1 MTGSNWPAGF
11 AAAVHAVLVRHR
23 PPSETDAALEQLSTE
38 LVAALEQG
46 ELSLPLTAE
55 RRAVARSSGWL
66 TGEAAPL
73 MVEGERIGWRRW
85 LTAMQA
91 VVDQLLERASRPV
104 PVSRSGAV
112 PDLPR
117 GLNHEQRQAVLAPD
131 HLSVVLLSGGPGT
144 GKTST
149 VVEMLQRARARHPDL
164 RIGLAA
170 PTGKASRRLA
180 DAVRPRCPDLP
191 CSTLHRWLEASS
203 AGFRRNR
210 SRPLELDLLV
220 IDEMSMLDLALMQ
233 SLLEAL
239 PSGCRLILVGDPAQ
253 LPPVGS
259 GAVWHRLQDPDVRD
273 RFGPAAVHPM
283 HVYRNRGALAQLAS
297 RLREDGLEGFAQELD
312 GLPPA
317 ANVLHRREPLQRLPL
332 ALRKSWPSR
341 LERLAQLA
349 SGLEMMQEA
358 DLEEASQ
365 PLLRELEHD
374 LVLCPRRQGRWSL
387 EDVHRTLLGAAGV
400 QDPWSWPVGLP
411 VICGSN
417 QPELGLANG
426 DLGVKLGLGEG
437 SCLLFRVLGAD
448 GSVVVRRLHPA
459 RLQRL
464 EPAVA
469 LTIHRAQ
476 GSEADCVTVLWP
488 HSLQSDPLDRHASRL
503 LYTAIT
509 RARDTLELITPD

>member
-11 AAAVHAVLVRHR
+11 AAALHAVLQRHV
-23 PPSETDAALEQLSTE
+23 PPTTTDPALEQLSAE
-38 LVAALEQG
+38 LVAALERG
-46 ELSLPLTAE
+46 ELSLPLTEE
-55 RRAVARSSGWL
+55 RRLAAQSSGWL
-66 TGEAAPL
+66 DGEAAPL
-73 MVEGERIGWRRW
+73 MLEGDRIGWRRW

-91 VVDQLLERASRPV
+91 VVDRLLELASRPV
-104 PVSRSGAV
+104 PASSSAAV
-112 PDLPR
+112 PDLPPS
-117 GLNHEQRQAVLAPD
+117 LNHEQGQAVLAPD
-131 HLSVVLLSGGPGT
+131 HRSVVLLSGGPGT

-149 VVEMLQRARARHPDL
+149 VVEMLQRARARHSDL

-180 DAVRPRCPDLP
+180 DAVRSRCPELP

-203 AGFRRNR
+203 TGFRRNR

-233 SLLEAL
+233 ALLEAL
-239 PSGCRLILVGDPAQ
+239 PTGCRLILVGDPAQ

-259 GAVWHRLQDPDVRD
+259 GAVWHRLQNPDVRD
-273 RFGPAAVHPM
+273 RFGPAAVHLKQ
-283 HVYRNRGALAQLAS
+283 VYRNRGALAQLAS
-297 RLREDGLEGFAQELD
+297 RLREDGLDGFALALE

-317 ANVLHRREPLQRLPL
+317 ANVLHRRDRLQRLPL
-332 ALRKSWPSR
+332 ALRRSWPVR
-341 LERLAQLA
+341 LDRLAQLA
-349 SGLEMMQEA
+349 SGLETLNEA
-358 DLEEASQ
+358 ELEEASRS
-365 PLLRELEHD
+365 LFRELEHD

-426 DLGVKLGLGEG
+426 DLGVKLGVGAD
-437 SCLLFRVLGAD
+437 SCLLFRALSPD
-448 GSVVVRRLHPA
+448 GSVAVRRLHPS

-476 GSEADCVTVLWP
+476 GSEAECVTVLWP
-488 HSLQSDPLDRHASRL
+488 QSLQADPMDHHASRL